1 MCDDCEDILNEK
13 KFIIERAAFMQ
24 SGVYYNFIDEI
35 NDVKQ
40 AAYERVIRAKI
51 NDPEMRNKPDAYFHS
66 IVNNLTIDIAR
77 RETDRFYRTDNYE
90 ELSENHQNLITDC
103 VSCNDQHSIE
113 RRRDLLKLLKKA
125 NPKDLEILFSI
136 FTDEPIRDF
145 AERHQISESNAKI
158 KRKRAKENLR
168 VIFREFADG

>member
-1 MCDDCEDILNEK
+1 MCNDCEDTLKAK
-13 KFIIERAAFMQ
+13 KPIIDRAAFMQ
-24 SGVYYNFIDEI
+24 SGVYYKFIHEI

-40 AAYERVIRAKI
+40 AAYERVIKAKI
-51 NDPEMRNKPDAYFHS
+51 NDPEMRNKPDTYFHS
-66 IVNNLTIDIAR
+66 IVKNLTIDIAR
-77 RETDRFYRTDNYE
+77 RETDKFYRTDNFE

-113 RRRDLLKLLKKA
+113 LRRDLLKLLRKA
-125 NPKDLEILFSI
+125 DPKDLEILFSI

-145 AERHQISESNAKI
+145 ADRHQISESNAKI

-168 VIFREFADG
+168 VIFREFENG